1 MAINT
6 CTLCGN
12 LTRDP
17 EHKHVGEFEVLEFPI
32 AVNERRKKGD
42 AWVDDPQF
50 IDCEM
55 WGPRAHTLGQ
65 FLKKGMKVTLTG
77 SLRYHAWE
85 KDGQKRSR
93 ITVNV
98 KDIELPARVDA
109 ARQPQQPQA
118 PQGGYYPTPF

>member
-17 EHKHVGEFEVLEFPI
+17 EHKHVGEFEVIEFSI

-42 AWVDDPQF
+42 SWVDDPQF
-50 IDCEM
+50 VDCEL
-55 WGPRAHTLGQ
+55 WGQRAHTLGQ
-65 FLKKGMKVTLTG
+65 YLKKGMKVTVNG
-77 SLRYHAWE
+77 ALRYHAWE

-109 ARQPQQPQA
+109 ARQPQQPQ
-118 PQGGYYPTPF
+118 GGYYPTLF

>member
-17 EHKHVGEFEVLEFPI
+17 EHKRVGEFEVLEFSI

-42 AWVDDPQF
+42 SWVDDPQF

-55 WGPRAHTLGQ
+55 WGSRAHTLGQ
-65 FLKKGMKVTLTG
+65 FLKKSMKVTLTG
-77 SLRYHAWE
+77 SLRYHSWE

-98 KDIELPARVDA
+98 RDVELPARVDA
-109 ARQPQQPQA
+109 ARQPQQPQV
-118 PQGGYYPTPF
+118 PQGGYYPPF

>member
-17 EHKHVGEFEVLEFPI
+17 EHRTVGQSEVLQFSI
-32 AVNERRKKGD
+32 AVNERRKQPDGSW
-42 AWVDDPQF
+42 ADDPQF
-50 IDCEM
+50 IDCEL

-65 FLKKGMKVTLTG
+65 FLKKGMKLTVSG

-98 KDIELPARVDA
+98 RDVELPARVDA
-109 ARQPQQPQA
+109 ARQPQQPT
-118 PQGGYYPTPF
+118 QGGYYPTPF

>member
-17 EHKHVGEFEVLEFPI
+17 EHKHVGEFEVIEFSI

-42 AWVDDPQF
+42 SWVDDPQF
-50 IDCEM
+50 VDCEL
-55 WGPRAHTLGQ
+55 WGQRAHTLGQ
-65 FLKKGMKVTLTG
+65 YLKKGMKVTVNG
-77 SLRYHAWE
+77 ALRYHAWE

-98 KDIELPARVDA
+98 KDIELPSRAEVQGTQP
-109 ARQPQQPQA
+109 RQQA
-118 PQGGYYPTPF
+118 SQGGYYPTPF

>member
-17 EHKHVGEFEVLEFPI
+17 EHCTVGQSEVLQFSI
-32 AVNERRKKGD
+32 AVNERRKQADGSW
-42 AWVDDPQF
+42 ADDPQF
-50 IDCEM
+50 IDCEL

-65 FLKKGMKVTLTG
+65 FLKKGMKLTVSG

-98 KDIELPARVDA
+98 RDVELPARVDA
-109 ARQPQQPQA
+109 ARQPQQPQ
-118 PQGGYYPTPF
+118 GDYYPTPF

>member
-17 EHKHVGEFEVLEFPI
+17 EHKRVGEFEVIEFSI

-42 AWVDDPQF
+42 SWVDDPQF
-50 IDCEM
+50 VDCEL

-77 SLRYHAWE
+77 ALRYHAWE

-98 KDIELPARVDA
+98 KDVELPARVDA
-109 ARQPQQPQA
+109 ARQPQQTQA
-118 PQGGYYPTPF
+118 PQGYYPTPF